1 VDHLGRARITNFVLA
16 EFSHIQSSLRRVMK
30 TRDYSTRWTAPEVL
44 DEKGPPT
51 KEADIFSFG
60 MVMYEVCHMH
70 VPHSDLL
77 ST

>member
-1 VDHLGRARITNFVLA
+1 
-16 EFSHIQSSLRRVMK
+16 MK

-70 VPHSDLL
+70 VPHSDPL